1 MAIECLGTKYFAISN
16 LFIRDIDG
24 NFFTFPSPYSITIE
38 SDFKK
43 NSTIEICYASFY
55 DSPLVLDYIFD
66 LFFYVI
72 SFDGKIET
80 FFLRSVHQKEEPRN
94 ESYGYKGIYSFQP
107 DLILQ
112 NNTLLNEKTELG
124 QFYGSLIRLKQTIL
138 PNPRSK
144 AR

>member
-24 NFFTFPSPYSITIE
+24 NFYTFPSPYSINIE

-43 NSTIEICYASFY
+43 NNTIELCYSSY
-55 DSPLVLDYIFD
+55 YESPLVLDYIFD

-112 NNTLLNEKTELG
+112 NNTLLNEKTQLG
-124 QFYGSLIRLKQTIL
+124 QFYGSLRQTKQTIL
-138 PNPRSK
+138 SDSRSK
-144 AR
+144 AG

>member
-1 MAIECLGTKYFAISN
+1 MAIECFGTKYFAISN
-16 LFIRDIDG
+16 LFVRDIDG
-24 NFFTFPSPYSITIE
+24 NFFTFPSPYSIKVE
-38 SDFKK
+38 SDFKQ
-43 NSTIEICYASFY
+43 NNTIEICYASFY

-112 NNTLLNEKTELG
+112 NNTLLNDKTQEG
-124 QFYGSLIRLKQTIL
+124 QFYGDLKRIKQTIL
-138 PNPRSK
+138 PNARSP

>member
-1 MAIECLGTKYFAISN
+1 MAIECFGTKYFAISN
-16 LFIRDIDG
+16 LFVRDIDG
-24 NFFTFPSPYSITIE
+24 NFFTFPSPYSIKVE
-38 SDFKK
+38 SDFKQ

-112 NNTLLNEKTELG
+112 NNTLLNDKTQEG
-124 QFYGSLIRLKQTIL
+124 QFYGDLKRIKQTIL
-138 PNPRSK
+138 PNSGSP

>member
-16 LFIRDIDG
+16 LFLRDIDG
-24 NFFTFPSPYSITIE
+24 NFFTFPAPYSIAIE

-43 NSTIEICYASFY
+43 NSIIEICYASFY

-72 SFDGKIET
+72 SFDGKIES

-124 QFYGSLIRLKQTIL
+124 QFYDKLINLKQTIL
-138 PNPRSK
+138 PNVRSK

>member
-1 MAIECLGTKYFAISN
+1 MSIECLGTKYYAISN
-16 LFIRDIDG
+16 LFIRDIDA
-24 NFFTFPSPYSITIE
+24 NFFTFPSPYSIIIE

-72 SFDGKIET
+72 SFDGKIES

-124 QFYGSLIRLKQTIL
+124 QFYDKLINLKQTIL
-138 PNPRSK
+138 PNVRSK

>member
-1 MAIECLGTKYFAISN
+1 MAIECLGTKYFAISS
-16 LFIRDIDG
+16 LFVKSIDG

-55 DSPLVLDYIFD
+55 GSPLVLDYIFD

-124 QFYGSLIRLKQTIL
+124 QFYGSLRQIKQTIL
-138 PNPRSK
+138 PDPRGV
-144 AR
+144 A

>member
-1 MAIECLGTKYFAISN
+1 MAIECLGTKYFAISS

-24 NFFTFPSPYSITIE
+24 NFFTFPSPYSIAIE

-43 NSTIEICYASFY
+43 NSTIEVCYSSFY

-124 QFYGSLIRLKQTIL
+124 QFYGSLKRIKQTIL
-138 PNPRSK
+138 PNPRSTS
-144 AR
+144 

>member
-16 LFIRDIDG
+16 LFVKSIDG
-24 NFFTFPSPYSITIE
+24 DFFTFPSPYSITIE

-43 NSTIEICYASFY
+43 NSTIELCYSSY
-55 DSPLVLDYIFD
+55 YESPLVLDYIFD

-124 QFYGSLIRLKQTIL
+124 QFYGSLRQIKQTIL
-138 PNPRSK
+138 PDPRGV
-144 AR
+144 A

>member
-1 MAIECLGTKYFAISN
+1 MSIDCFGTKYFAISN

-24 NFFTFPSPYSITIE
+24 NFFTFPSPYSLKIE
-38 SDFKK
+38 SDFKA
-43 NSTIEICYASFY
+43 NSNVEICYANY
-55 DSPLVLDYIFD
+55 YECPLILDYIFD

-72 SFDGKIET
+72 SFEGAIES
-80 FFLRSVHQKEEPRN
+80 FFLRSIHQKEEPRN

-112 NNTLLNEKTELG
+112 NKTPLSEKTQLG
-124 QFYGSLIRLKQTIL
+124 QFYGSLLSIKQTIL
-138 PNPRSK
+138 PNSRSK

>member
-1 MAIECLGTKYFAISN
+1 MAIECLGDKYFAISN
-16 LFIRDIDG
+16 LFVRDIDG
-24 NFFTFPSPYSITIE
+24 NFFTFPSPYSIKVE

-112 NNTLLNEKTELG
+112 NNTLLNEKTQEG
-124 QFYGSLIRLKQTIL
+124 QFYKDLVKIKKTIFTM
-138 PNPRSK
+138 
-144 AR
+144 